1 MLKIR
6 QSYHGNGGREGY
18 RFEVYNSEDDYLGEI
33 KKFPIHWGY
42 QELFHINGKIYEV
55 VESYDSDLPHEEIDE
70 VVYHVLKEYVV
81 VPDYDLGDIV
91 NLTEYFFDLIAN
103 TINSVDNN
111 YVKLIEF
118 NDEMDEIY
126 VLTKD
131 GGLTITVKEEM
142 PKKVFDKFTRIL
154 EDGAI

>member
-1 MLKIR
+1 
-6 QSYHGNGGREGY
+6 
-18 RFEVYNSEDDYLGEI
+18 
-33 KKFPIHWGY
+33 
-42 QELFHINGKIYEV
+42 INGKIYEV